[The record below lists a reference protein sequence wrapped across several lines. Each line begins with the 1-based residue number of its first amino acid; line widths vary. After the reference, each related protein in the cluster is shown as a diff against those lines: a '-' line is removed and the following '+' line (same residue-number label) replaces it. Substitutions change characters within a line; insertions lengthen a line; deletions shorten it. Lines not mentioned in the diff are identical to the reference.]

1 MRASAVLLAAG
12 EGSRCAGEV
21 PKQFRELG
29 GRPVLEW
36 ACIPFRR
43 CAHVAEVIVVVSPDV
58 FSDPPAW
65 LMKCADQLVK
75 GGASRRESAG
85 RGVREA
91 DPRSD
96 VILIH
101 DAARPFASLELI
113 ERVAWAALG
122 GPVVP
127 VLPVTDTIK
136 RVSDDGVVE
145 GTEIRGELRRI
156 QTPQGFPCAMIRRLH
171 TDAEEGGLAAP
182 DDAYLCEAA
191 GEVVAS
197 VPGEALNLKLTT
209 EADFQYAEWVA
220 SRLISDGTDD
230 SV

>member
-36 ACIPFRR
+36 ACMPFRR
-43 CAHVAEVIVVVSPDV
+43 CAHVAEVIIVVSPDV
-58 FSDPPAW
+58 FSDPPSW
-65 LMKCADQLVK
+65 LAKCADRLVK
-75 GGASRRESAG
+75 GGLSRRESAG
-85 RGVREA
+85 RGVSEA

-101 DAARPFASLELI
+101 DAARPFASLELV
-113 ERVAWAALG
+113 ERVAWAAMG

-145 GTEIRGELRRI
+145 ETESRGELRRI
-156 QTPQGFPCAMIRRLH
+156 QTPQGFPGAMIRRLH
-171 TDAEEGGLAAP
+171 IDAEEEGLAAP
-182 DDAYLCEAA
+182 DDAYLCEVA
-191 GEVVAS
+191 GEMVAS
-197 VPGEALNLKLTT
+197 VPGEVLNLKLTT
-209 EADFQYAEWVA
+209 EADFEYAEWVA
-220 SRLISDGTDD
+220 SRIVSDGADD